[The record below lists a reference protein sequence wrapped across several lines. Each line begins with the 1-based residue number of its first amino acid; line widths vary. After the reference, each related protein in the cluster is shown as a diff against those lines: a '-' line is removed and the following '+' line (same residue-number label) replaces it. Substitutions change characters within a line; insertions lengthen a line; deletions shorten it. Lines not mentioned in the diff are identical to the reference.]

1 MDDLIK
7 KDLVND
13 DIVNE
18 FITSIK
24 EWGVYAELDEHL
36 CEGMISLN
44 SLRAIGNFYYNR
56 NKIEMVNKLSG
67 EALSL
72 GKKVS
77 VEINNINL
85 QRGELDLILI

>member
-1 MDDLIK
+1 
-7 KDLVND
+7 
-13 DIVNE
+13 
-18 FITSIK
+18 
-24 EWGVYAELDEHL
+24 
-36 CEGMISLN
+36 
-44 SLRAIGNFYYNR
+44 
-56 NKIEMVNKLSG
+56 MVNKLSG